1 MKLLLDSGTQLDV
14 SLLMSWWRAAAAAAE
29 EPMFVFGMVADAF
42 ASLAPDYFEKEL
54 IEVVDGIWPLSS
66 FLRLLLSSPPAPPLV
81 EAPAAAVP
89 EKPPPTFL
97 KLPSRPLGS
106 FLILI
111 SVHQARKKLLH
122 HTRPRAY

>member
-1 MKLLLDSGTQLDV
+1 MKLLLDSGKQLDV
-14 SLLMSWWRAAAAAAE
+14 SLLSWWRAAAAVPDE
-29 EPMFVFGMVADAF
+29 LIFVFGMAAVAM
-42 ASLAPDYFEKEL
+42 ASLAPDCFVKEL
-54 IEVVDGIWPLSS
+54 IEVVDGILPLSS
-66 FLRLLLSSPPAPPLV
+66 FLRLLLSSPAAP
-81 EAPAAAVP
+81 PAAAVP

-122 HTRPRAY
+122 HTGSRAY

>member
-14 SLLMSWWRAAAAAAE
+14 SLLASWWRAAAAAAE
-29 EPMFVFGMVADAF
+29 ELMFVFGMVADAF
-42 ASLAPDYFEKEL
+42 TSLAPDCFEKEL
-54 IEVVDGIWPLSS
+54 IEVVDGIFPLSS

-81 EAPAAAVP
+81 EAPAAVP

-97 KLPSRPLGS
+97 KFPSRPLGS

-122 HTRPRAY
+122 HTGSRAC

>member
-14 SLLMSWWRAAAAAAE
+14 SLLASWWRAAAAAAE
-29 EPMFVFGMVADAF
+29 ELIFVFGMVADAF
-42 ASLAPDYFEKEL
+42 TSLAPDYFEKEL
-54 IEVVDGIWPLSS
+54 IEVVDGIFPLSS
-66 FLRLLLSSPPAPPLV
+66 FRRLLLSSPPAPPLV

>member
-1 MKLLLDSGTQLDV
+1 MKLLLDSGTQLAV
-14 SLLMSWWRAAAAAAE
+14 SLLASWWRAAAAAADE
-29 EPMFVFGMVADAF
+29 LMFVFGMVAEAF
-42 ASLAPDYFEKEL
+42 TSLAPDCFEKEL
-54 IEVVDGIWPLSS
+54 IEVVDDIWPLSS

-111 SVHQARKKLLH
+111 SVHQARKQLLR
-122 HTRPRAY
+122 HTRSRAY

>member
-14 SLLMSWWRAAAAAAE
+14 SLLSWWRAAAAGPDE
-29 EPMFVFGMVADAF
+29 LIFVFGMVAVAM
-42 ASLAPDYFEKEL
+42 ASLAPDYFVKEL
-54 IEVVDGIWPLSS
+54 IEVVDGIFPLSS

-81 EAPAAAVP
+81 EAPAATEP

-122 HTRPRAY
+122 HFARL